1 MDHYFP
7 VLFPFFFLGMW
18 LLFSFLLSRMGGWH
32 LLAQTFRTDLPFS
45 GNAWGFQSAMMR
57 WAADYRHCLTLGAC
71 PEGLYMTIWLVFRF
85 GHPALLIPWNEIRV
99 RKNEGIFDGSYILT
113 LGREAAVPMRI
124 RGKLGNRLRAAA
136 GSSWPTE
143 ET

>member
-32 LLAQTFRTDLPFS
+32 LLARPFRTDLPFS
-45 GNAWGFQSAMMR
+45 SEVWRFQSAQMR
-57 WAADYRHCLTLGAC
+57 WAANYNNCLTVGAG
-71 PEGLYMTIWLVFRF
+71 PEGLYLAVWLIFRF
-85 GHPALLIPWNEIRV
+85 GHRALLIPWSEIRV
-99 RKNEGIFDGSYILT
+99 RRIEGVFDGSYILT
-113 LGREAAVPMRI
+113 LGREAQVPLRI
-124 RGKLGNRLRAAA
+124 RGKLGKKLHAAA
-136 GSSWPTE
+136 GTYWPVE